1 VELNTFSGLFNTNP
15 STDRELYSFCGSPI
29 YIAPET
35 LLKKAYDF
43 KVDYYALGILLYEML
58 TGNPPFNFKKADLI
72 KKAKLTQEVIYP
84 AKLDL
89 RIRDLLENLLHKD
102 PDQRMSN
109 FEYYKERLYDLG
121 VDMNV
126 IEKDRYQY

>member
-1 VELNTFSGLFNTNP
+1 
-15 STDRELYSFCGSPI
+15 
-29 YIAPET
+29 
-35 LLKKAYDF
+35 
-43 KVDYYALGILLYEML
+43 ML